1 MKMRKKEAIDL
12 ACTAPNL
19 GQSYH
24 DATAAIKKQFLASS
38 LNKNR

>member
-1 MKMRKKEAIDL
+1 MKMCKKEAIDL
-12 ACTAPNL
+12 ACTASSL

-24 DATAAIKKQFLASS
+24 DATAAVKEQSLAAS